1 MEIGTFT
8 LTPQQEAGVIHL
20 LELKHAVLGFR
31 PGKGKTLPAIYAAKE
46 RCGDTKE
53 CLVISQKKIIEKMWK
68 ADIVPLNILPKKTTF
83 INTELMNV
91 NDTVFKD
98 LLKKKWE
105 CIIVDECHLLKNPTS
120 VQSKRIH
127 KLCKDV
133 PLVIGLSGTPRC
145 NSDEDLF
152 GIMKALHIGNW
163 GNVTKTAFERD
174 FGLRVLKQ
182 FGGHSF
188 YKFEGIRPDLKD
200 YWDSKIRKYFLMAD
214 YEEGEM
220 PPLYVEN
227 SIESGTILPFTRTE
241 IYDKALQGII
251 HLPESSS
258 TFQKAVA
265 IQKAQ
270 QAANGFL
277 YLEEGGVYK
286 IPNFVNQK
294 IEKIKSIIEQNKGL
308 PMIISYRF
316 TEDKNQLLTALSPM
330 VTEDLEAFKDGKKDI
345 LLLQC
350 QQGVGVNLQRAKAI
364 IYYTMDVSYVNYEQM
379 IHRAW
384 RTGQKDPVSIYIL
397 TYKGSVED
405 KIWASVKNKKA
416 IGDLLFSI
424 KEELY

>member
-1 MEIGTFT
+1 MELGNFT

-31 PGKGKTLPAIYAAKE
+31 PGKGKTLPAIYAARE
-46 RCGDTKE
+46 QCRDTKN
-53 CLVISQKKIIEKMWK
+53 CLIISQKKIIDRMWK
-68 ADIVPLNILPKKTTF
+68 MDIVPLNILPKKTQF

-91 NDTVFKD
+91 NDEVFKE
-98 LLKKKWE
+98 LLNKKWE

-152 GIMKALHIGNW
+152 GIMRALHIGSW
-163 GNVTKTAFERD
+163 GNITKTSFERD
-174 FGLRVLKQ
+174 FGVRVLKQ

-188 YKFEGIRPDLKD
+188 YKFEGIQPELKD
-200 YWDSKIRKYFLMAD
+200 FWDQKIRKYFLMAD

-220 PPLYVEN
+220 PPLYVDN
-227 SIESGTILPFTRTE
+227 SLETGTLLPFEKSE
-241 IYDKALQGII
+241 IYNKALQGII
-251 HLPESSS
+251 NLPESST

-277 YLEEGGVYK
+277 YLEDGSVYR
-286 IPNFVNQK
+286 IPNFVNKK
-294 IEKIKSIIEQNKGL
+294 IEKIKKILEEKKGT
-308 PMIISYRF
+308 PIIISYRF
-316 TEDKNQLLTALSPM
+316 TEDKKRLLEALDN
-330 VTEDLEAFKDGKKDI
+330 VTEDLEAFKNGKKDV
-345 LLLQC
+345 LLMQC

-384 RTGQKDPVSIYIL
+384 RTGQVDPVNIYIL
-397 TYKGSVED
+397 TYQGSVED
-405 KIWASVKNKKA
+405 KIWNSVKNKKA

-424 KEELY
+424 KEELF

>member
-8 LTPQQEAGVIHL
+8 LTPQQEAGVLHL

-31 PGKGKTLPAIYAAKE
+31 PGKGKTLPAVYAAKE
-46 RCGDTKE
+46 QCGDTKE
-53 CLVISQKKIIEKMWK
+53 CLIISQKKIIDRMWK
-68 ADIVPLNILPKKTTF
+68 EDIVPLNILPKKTTF

-91 NDTVFKD
+91 NDGVFNS
-98 LLKKKWE
+98 LLAKKWE
-105 CIIVDECHLLKNPTS
+105 CIIVDECHSLKNPTS

-152 GIMKALHIGNW
+152 GIMRALHIGAW
-163 GNVTKTAFERD
+163 GNITKTAFERD
-174 FGLRVLKQ
+174 FGLRTLKQ

-200 YWDSKIRKYFLMAD
+200 FWDQKIRKYFLMAD
-214 YEEGEM
+214 YEDGEM

-227 SIESGTILPFTRTE
+227 SLETGTVIPFVKSE
-241 IYDKALQGII
+241 IYQKALQGII
-251 HLPESSS
+251 HLPESST

-277 YLEEGGVYK
+277 YLEDGTVYR
-286 IPNFVNQK
+286 IPNFVNK
-294 IEKIKSIIEQNKGL
+294 KMDKVKELIEQNKGI

-316 TEDKNQLLTALSPM
+316 TEDKNQLLQALSQY
-330 VTEDLEAFKDGKKDI
+330 VTEDVEAFKNGRKNI
-345 LLLQC
+345 LLMQC

-384 RTGQKDPVSIYIL
+384 RMGQTEPVHIYIL
-397 TYKGSVED
+397 TYQGSVED
-405 KIWASVKNKKA
+405 KIWASVKDKKA

-424 KEELY
+424 KEELF